1 MVNLP
6 ALFTCAVATSA
17 RLSSIFLQAAG
28 FCSVASARAAAMPDL
43 LMAMAP
49 FIAGAMA
56 LSEGW
61 ARATCLGCPH

>member
-6 ALFTCAVATSA
+6 MLFTCLVATSA
-17 RLSSIFLQAAG
+17 KLSSIFLQAAG

-43 LMAMAP
+43 LMAVTPFMAA

-56 LSEGW
+56 LSK
-61 ARATCLGCPH
+61 